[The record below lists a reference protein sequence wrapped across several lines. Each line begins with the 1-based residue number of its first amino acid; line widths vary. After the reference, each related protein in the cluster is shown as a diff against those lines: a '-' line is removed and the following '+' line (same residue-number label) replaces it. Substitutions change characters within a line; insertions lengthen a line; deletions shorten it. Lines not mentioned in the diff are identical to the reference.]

1 VTTRAR
7 KASGADS
14 DERAQELGFALHD
27 VSNALTVVLGW
38 LDVVQS
44 RLPDGADRQALEVAR
59 THARLG
65 YSVARR
71 AIGAEVTDTGSG
83 QGTAHAAALGAVTG
97 VTPEATRR
105 GVELVLDPS
114 ITSHS
119 RIGDL
124 GAVLQILTNVLLN
137 AIAFT
142 PKGRR
147 VTLELREQE
156 SHVVFRICDE
166 GPGIAPERVSSV
178 FNGPV
183 STGPVSTRRGGAG
196 LGLRHSHALAAA
208 HSGRLDIAGGS
219 APGACFELMWPVVE
233 ARSATHPQRYAAAGV
248 AGTRALVVEDD
259 AAVRSLI
266 EISLEPYGVETVL
279 VASGAEFERALAHG
293 DFDFALVDLS
303 PLADGAAE
311 ALARLRAACPRV
323 QIILISG
330 VASGV
335 PAPVEHLVDAWVR
348 KPFEMGEILAVMSR
362 LLAARTPSFESAAG

>member
-38 LDVVQS
+38 LDVVKS
-44 RLPDGADRQALEVAR
+44 RLPEGADRQALEVAC

-83 QGTAHAAALGAVTG
+83 QSTAHAAALGAVTG

-114 ITSHS
+114 ITSHA
-119 RIGDL
+119 RIGSL

-147 VTLELREQE
+147 VTLELREHE

-166 GPGIAPERVSSV
+166 GPGIAPERASSV
-178 FNGPV
+178 FN
-183 STGPVSTRRGGAG
+183 GPVSTRRGGAG

-219 APGACFELMWPVVE
+219 GSGACFELMWPVVE

-248 AGTRALVVEDD
+248 AGTRTLVIEDD

-279 VASGAEFERALAHG
+279 VASGAEFEHALARG
-293 DFDFALVDLS
+293 DYDFALVDLS
-303 PLADGAAE
+303 PLADRAAE
-311 ALARLRAACPRV
+311 ALAHLRAACPRI

-335 PAPVEHLVDAWVR
+335 PAAVEHLVDAWVR

-362 LLAARTPSFESAAG
+362 LLLARAPSLESAAG

>member
-1 VTTRAR
+1 VTRAR
-7 KASGADS
+7 KPSGAGS

-38 LDVVQS
+38 LDVVRS
-44 RLPDGADRQALEVAR
+44 RLPEGADREALEVAR

-71 AIGAEVTDTGSG
+71 AIGAEVSDNGSG
-83 QGTAHAAALGAVTG
+83 QGTAHTAALGAVTG

-114 ITSHS
+114 LTSHA
-119 RIGDL
+119 RIGNV
-124 GAVLQILTNVLLN
+124 GVVLQILTNVLLN

-142 PKGRR
+142 PAGRR
-147 VTLELREQE
+147 VTIELREDE
-156 SHVVFRICDE
+156 SNVVFRVRDE
-166 GPGIAPERVSSV
+166 GPGIAPERASTV
-178 FNGPV
+178 FN
-183 STGPVSTRRGGAG
+183 GPVSTRRGGAG

-208 HSGRLDIAGGS
+208 HSGRLDIVGGYGS
-219 APGACFELMWPVVE
+219 GACFELMWPVVE
-233 ARSATHPQRYAAAGV
+233 ARSATHPQRYTAAGV

-266 EISLEPYGVETVL
+266 EISLEPYGVQTVL
-279 VASGAEFERALAHG
+279 VASGIEFERALAQG

-303 PLADGAAE
+303 PLADRAPE
-311 ALARLRAACPRV
+311 ALTRLRAVSPRV
-323 QIILISG
+323 QVILISG

-335 PAPVEHLVDAWVR
+335 PAGIEHLVDAWVR
-348 KPFEMGEILAVMSR
+348 KPFEMGEVLSVMGR
-362 LLAARTPSFESAAG
+362 LLSLRDAPVEIAAG